1 MFRNT
6 SSKIIRN
13 ISAVIDVMNDTD
25 YIWYQDDTLNGMHDD
40 IFDDFVIRVASVL
53 DYHSLDISNKGL
65 ISYIIGAELNQ
76 YKQDDGPKLRLKITG
91 TSTLT
96 GEVLDEQICTVKASH
111 CHRLNKVI
119 NLMAKDGMHI
129 HVDIDE

>member
-1 MFRNT
+1 MFRQS

-40 IFDDFVIRVASVL
+40 TFDDFVIRVASVL

-65 ISYIIGAELNQ
+65 ISYIISAELNQ
-76 YKQDDGPKLRLKITG
+76 YKQDNGPKLRLKITG

-96 GEVLDEQICTVKASH
+96 GEVLDEQICTIKTH
-111 CHRLNKVI
+111 CHHLNKVI
-119 NLMAKDGMHI
+119 NLMAKDGMDI

>member
-1 MFRNT
+1 MFRQS

-40 IFDDFVIRVASVL
+40 TFDDFVIRVASVL

-65 ISYIIGAELNQ
+65 ISYIISAELNQ
-76 YKQDDGPKLRLKITG
+76 YKQDNGPKLRLKITG

-96 GEVLDEQICTVKASH
+96 GEVLDEQICTIKTH
-111 CHRLNKVI
+111 CHHLNKVI
-119 NLMAKDGMHI
+119 NLMAQDGMHI

>member
-1 MFRNT
+1 MFRYT

-25 YIWYQDDTLNGMHDD
+25 YIWYQDDTLNDMHDD
-40 IFDDFVIRVASVL
+40 TFYDFVIRVASVL

-65 ISYIIGAELNQ
+65 ISYIISAELNQ
-76 YKQDDGPKLRLKITG
+76 YKQDNGPKLRLKITG

-96 GEVLDEQICTVKASH
+96 GEVLDEQICTIKTH
-111 CHRLNKVI
+111 CHHLNKVI

-129 HVDIDE
+129 HVDINE